1 MQKKNICV
9 ITGSRA
15 EYGLL
20 RNLCIAIKKD
30 SKLNLQIIV
39 TGAHLS
45 EEHGLTI
52 KEINNDKFK
61 INKKIEILISSDTN
75 SAMIK
80 STGIALIN
88 FADAIK
94 ELKPSLVVLLGD
106 RYEILS
112 AAIASYFLKIPI
124 AHIHGGE
131 STAGAIDEG
140 IRHSITKMSWLHF
153 VATENY
159 KRRVIQLGED
169 PKRVFNVGSLGIE
182 KINNCKLINKTKLE
196 NILDIKFKKKNL
208 LLTFHPETLDHMN
221 SSNSLKEILN
231 SLAMLN
237 DTLIIFTYPNAD
249 AGNIEIKKLIRKFLS
264 NHPNNTRLFSSLGSL
279 IFLSIL
285 KIVDGIIGNSSSG
298 IIEAPSLNTGTINIG
313 NRQQGRDMA
322 ESIINCK
329 PMKNEIIKSLN
340 LLFSKKYVNSLNSVI
355 NPYEKNYTIKKILN
369 KVKNINLPKNLNKK
383 FFNL

>member
-1 MQKKNICV
+1 
-9 ITGSRA
+9 
-15 EYGLL
+15 
-20 RNLCIAIKKD
+20 
-30 SKLNLQIIV
+30 
-39 TGAHLS
+39 
-45 EEHGLTI
+45 
-52 KEINNDKFK
+52 
-61 INKKIEILISSDTN
+61 
-75 SAMIK
+75 MIK

-208 LLTFHPETLDHMN
+208 LVTFHPETLDHMN